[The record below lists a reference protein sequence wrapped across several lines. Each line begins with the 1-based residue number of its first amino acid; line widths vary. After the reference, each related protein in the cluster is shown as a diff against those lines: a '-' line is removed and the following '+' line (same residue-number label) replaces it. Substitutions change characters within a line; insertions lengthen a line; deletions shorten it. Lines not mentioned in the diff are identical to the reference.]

1 MSQKPLFIFI
11 SGPYAG
17 KNIVENVREALFR
30 GDKVAKL
37 GHYPFI
43 PQLRYFWEF
52 LVPHAKE
59 FWASQNIAWIL
70 KCDAV
75 LRIPGESEVADN
87 EVNFAIE
94 NGKKVYYSLLDIP
107 RAS

>member
-1 MSQKPLFIFI
+1 MSQKPLHIFI
-11 SGPYAG
+11 SGPYEG
-17 KNIVENVREALFR
+17 INIVSNIREALYR
-30 GDKVAKL
+30 ADKVAEL
-37 GHYPFI
+37 GHYPFV

-59 FWASQNIAWIL
+59 FWMHQNTGWIL

-75 LRIPGESEVADN
+75 LRIAGKSESADE

-94 NGKKVYYSLLDIP
+94 YDRKVYYSLLDIP
-107 RAS
+107 EVS